1 MQYLNKLRPFYF
13 FAAFLLG
20 ILYVYLGEP
29 AIRYL
34 IRHPTPENAG
44 KIIYKD
50 SGNPLASKCFIY
62 KLEEVSCPDNK
73 TGVNIQPIAVKE

>member
-1 MQYLNKLRPFYF
+1 MRYLNKLRPMYF

-29 AIRYL
+29 AKRYL
-34 IRHPTPENAG
+34 TRHPTPENAG

-50 SGNPLASKCFIY
+50 SASSKCFIY
-62 KLEEVSCPDNK
+62 KLEQVECPADK
-73 TGVNIQPIAVKE
+73 TGVNSQPIAVKE